1 MRCRFECVSNAPA
14 KRLDPWSWPMTG
26 IDKRHCLKGGD
37 DMTGH
42 VTAVEI
48 EAEDRDV
55 RIEWGVG
62 LDGSRLRLRLR
73 LLTRS
78 GPDGEWIE
86 TETVVAHG
94 ESVTVERPDGTSK
107 TKTAAELIEEIE
119 RTLRRVLPM
128 LDETAAT
135 AWKRSDARRPAQ
147 PARARRP
154 AVDGSRSRVARQS
167 RSDNRQER
175 SL

>member
-1 MRCRFECVSNAPA
+1 
-14 KRLDPWSWPMTG
+14 
-26 IDKRHCLKGGD
+26 
-37 DMTGH
+37 MTGH

-62 LDGSRLRLRLR
+62 LDGSRLR

-107 TKTAAELIEEIE
+107 TETAAELIEEIE

-147 PARARRP
+147 PGRARRP
-154 AVDGSRSRVARQS
+154 AADGSRSRVAPTGRDDADGGTRQAHS
-167 RSDNRQER
+167 ACRSGV
-175 SL
+175 